1 MIVCCTSTKSIGCTF
16 LDWSIHFLSG
26 QKDFFNLSGG
36 LQPLAENPLKEINAH
51 GHPKSV
57 VSGSAHA
64 RSAVTTLQARTGLN
78 SFYLVT
84 PFYDQI
90 AKDLGIDINSM
101 TQSQWALL
109 QQNYTEDYNRSLI
122 ETSQS
127 NVKIIV
133 VSLDKNLPVYA
144 NTIRTLDRMPFENR
158 PAGSNHEIADSID
171 QVFFKHSIEHWQ
183 DLDLNNIWD
192 RRERTALKKNLI
204 EYEPIQVNLAFD
216 HYWIDA
222 QNLWYNGQREV
233 VKILNWLGL
242 PVDSDRFESWKLIY
256 RKWQEIQ
263 LDTLQFQYNHQ
274 HIVDCI
280 VNNWSY
286 PIDLTFEQEAIVQ
299 HSLIYQHNLN
309 LKTWQL
315 EKFPSNT
322 QQLHKLLE
330 PNIHPRS

>member
-26 QKDFFNLSGG
+26 QKDFFNLSRG
-36 LQPLAENPLKEINAH
+36 LQPLCENPLKEINAH

-64 RSAVTTLQARTGLN
+64 RSAVATLQARTGLN
-78 SFYLVT
+78 SFYLVP

-158 PAGSNHEIADSID
+158 PAKSNHEIADSID
-171 QVFFKHSIEHWQ
+171 QVFFKDSVEHWQ

-204 EYEPIQVNLAFD
+204 D
-216 HYWIDA
+216 
-222 QNLWYNGQREV
+222 
-233 VKILNWLGL
+233 
-242 PVDSDRFESWKLIY
+242 LI
-256 RKWQEIQ
+256 
-263 LDTLQFQYNHQ
+263 
-274 HIVDCI
+274 
-280 VNNWSY
+280 
-286 PIDLTFEQEAIVQ
+286 
-299 HSLIYQHNLN
+299 
-309 LKTWQL
+309 
-315 EKFPSNT
+315 
-322 QQLHKLLE
+322 
-330 PNIHPRS
+330 